1 MLEQFFENNV
11 DLSSIAS
18 IDKSPYQILCMP
30 NITNSRN
37 LSADSYVLVMEN
49 IIKEL
54 NKVRNDLFF
63 HLPITEF
70 CPQLDFPNTKQYI
83 FKIPSFPNAMR
94 SSYNFYQWNEV
105 LNAKKIEMDVI
116 WSHLPEQTTN
126 IKNHCHNIYS
136 QDTPV
141 IGYSHWIENSE
152 FAPNWKTTFYHNNI
166 TGMLQMDKCGL
177 NTQTQID
184 ALLEEAAEHYSQK
197 TIDKLRDIMIPLYL
211 GIEQDKIS
219 KSVKT
224 DTDKV
229 IVFNHRTKEY
239 RGWKRFIKIIKELR
253 SQRQDFKVFCSMID
267 PTGIQMLKKTFDD
280 MSFFD
285 FDGPSDREAYIAKL
299 ENCRVGFHGGTRWA
313 MSSQDGL
320 CKGIPYVYE
329 IGKETEE
336 LFGNQMETGFKT
348 TEEAVKLFNRMLDVN
363 DWRNQQAQLAL
374 NHCSNVHTWSNRIIP
389 FNNMISEAIEKQL
402 SDVIQSGEKKDD
414 IVNFVKRNKMV
425 DTQQMSDYLGWGKQ
439 IGFRRYRNY
448 LRTVDGLYTTMINKK
463 EYYVYNENFATL
475 QGTIQ

>member
-1 MLEQFFENNV
+1 MLEQFFENDV
-11 DLSSIAS
+11 DLSSIG
-18 IDKSPYQILCMP
+18 KSTYQILVP
-30 NITNSRN
+30 HNITNARN
-37 LSADSYVLVMEN
+37 LNADSYILVMEN
-49 IIKEL
+49 VIKEL
-54 NKVRNDLFF
+54 NKIRDDLFF

-70 CPQLDFPNTKQYI
+70 CPRLDFPNTKQYI
-83 FKIPSFPNAMR
+83 FKQPTMPNSMR
-94 SSYNFYQWNEV
+94 LHYDYFQWNKL
-105 LNAKKIEMDVI
+105 LNAKKMEIDVI
-116 WSHLPEQTTN
+116 WSHLPEQCLA
-126 IKNHCHNIYS
+126 IRNHSANSGQNVPLIF
-136 QDTPV
+136 
-141 IGYSHWIENSE
+141 YSHWIEAKE
-152 FAPNWKTTFYHNNI
+152 FMPGWPARMYHNNI
-166 TGMLQMDKCGL
+166 TGMLSADRGGL

-197 TIDKLRDIMIPLYL
+197 TIDKLKNIMIPLYL

-239 RGWKRFIKIIKELR
+239 RGWKNFIKVIKELR

-267 PTGIQMLKKTFDD
+267 PQGQQMLKSAFDD

-285 FDGPSDREAYIAKL
+285 FHGPADRDEYIAKL

-336 LFGNQMETGFKT
+336 LFGSQMQTGFTKNSD
-348 TEEAVKLFNRMLDVN
+348 AIDLFNRMLDDN
-363 DWRNQQAQLAL
+363 DWRNEQSQLAL
-374 NHCSNVHTWSNRIIP
+374 DHCSNVHTWSNRIVP
-389 FNNMISEAIEKQL
+389 FNNMITEAIDKQL
-402 SDVIQSGEKKDD
+402 SDVIKSGDKKDD
-414 IVNFVKRNKMV
+414 IVNFVKKHKMV

-463 EYYVYNENFATL
+463 EYYVYNENFITL
-475 QGTIQ
+475 

>member
-1 MLEQFFENNV
+1 MLEQFFENDV
-11 DLSSIAS
+11 DLSSIG
-18 IDKSPYQILCMP
+18 KSTYQILVTP
-30 NITNSRN
+30 NITNARN
-37 LSADSYVLVMEN
+37 LNADSYILVMEN
-49 IIKEL
+49 VIKEL
-54 NKVRNDLFF
+54 NKIRDDLFF

-70 CPQLDFPNTKQYI
+70 CPRLDFPNTKQYI
-83 FKIPSFPNAMR
+83 FKMPSFPNAMR
-94 SSYNFYQWNEV
+94 AHYDFYQWNEV
-105 LNAKKIEMDVI
+105 LNAKKIEMDII
-116 WSHLPEQTTN
+116 WTNLPEQTTN

-136 QDTPV
+136 QEIP
-141 IGYSHWIENSE
+141 IISYSHWIENSE

-166 TGMLQMDKCGL
+166 TGMLQADKCGL

-184 ALLEEAAEHYSQK
+184 ALLEEASEHYSQK
-197 TIDKLRDIMIPLYL
+197 TIDKLKDIMIPLYL
-211 GIEQDKIS
+211 GVEQDKIS

-239 RGWKRFIKIIKELR
+239 RGWKNFIKIIKELR

-267 PTGIQMLKKTFDD
+267 PQGQQMLKSAFDD

-285 FDGPSDREAYIAKL
+285 FHGPADRDEYIAKL

-336 LFGNQMETGFKT
+336 LFGSQMQTGFTKNSD
-348 TEEAVKLFNRMLDVN
+348 AIDLFNRMLDDN
-363 DWRNQQAQLAL
+363 DWRNEQSQLAL
-374 NHCSNVHTWSNRIIP
+374 DHCSNVHTWSSRIVP
-389 FNNMISEAIEKQL
+389 FNKMITEAIDKQL
-402 SDVIQSGEKKDD
+402 SDVIKSGDKKDD
-414 IVNFVKRNKMV
+414 IVNFVKKHKMV

-448 LRTVDGLYTTMINKK
+448 LRTVDGLYTTVINKK
-463 EYYVYNENFATL
+463 EYYVYNENFITL
-475 QGTIQ
+475 

>member
-1 MLEQFFENNV
+1 MLEQFFENDV
-11 DLSSIAS
+11 DLSSIG
-18 IDKSPYQILCMP
+18 KSTYQILVTP
-30 NITNSRN
+30 NITNARN
-37 LSADSYVLVMEN
+37 LNADSYILVMEN
-49 IIKEL
+49 VIKEL
-54 NKVRNDLFF
+54 NKIRDDLFF

-70 CPQLDFPNTKQYI
+70 CPRLDFPNTKQYI
-83 FKIPSFPNAMR
+83 FKMPSFPNAMR
-94 SSYNFYQWNEV
+94 AHYDFYQWNEV
-105 LNAKKIEMDVI
+105 LNAKKIEMDII
-116 WSHLPEQTTN
+116 WTNLPEQTTN

-136 QDTPV
+136 QEIP
-141 IGYSHWIENSE
+141 IISYSHWIENSE

-166 TGMLQMDKCGL
+166 TGMLQADKCGL

-184 ALLEEAAEHYSQK
+184 ALLEEASEHYSQK
-197 TIDKLRDIMIPLYL
+197 TIDKLKDIMIPLYL
-211 GIEQDKIS
+211 GVEQDKIS

-239 RGWKRFIKIIKELR
+239 RGWKNFIKIIKELR

-267 PTGIQMLKKTFDD
+267 PQGQQMLKSAFDD

-285 FDGPSDREAYIAKL
+285 FHGPADRDEYIAKL

-336 LFGNQMETGFKT
+336 LFGSQMQTGFTKNSD
-348 TEEAVKLFNRMLDVN
+348 AIDLFNRMLDDN
-363 DWRNQQAQLAL
+363 DWRNEQSQLAL
-374 NHCSNVHTWSNRIIP
+374 DHCSNVHTWSSRIVP
-389 FNNMISEAIEKQL
+389 FNKMITEAIDKQL
-402 SDVIQSGEKKDD
+402 SDVIKSGDKKDD
-414 IVNFVKRNKMV
+414 IVNFVKKHKMV

-448 LRTVDGLYTTMINKK
+448 LRTVDGLYTTVINKK
-463 EYYVYNENFATL
+463 EYYVYNENFTTL
-475 QGTIQ
+475 

>member
-1 MLEQFFENNV
+1 MLEQFFENDV
-11 DLSSIAS
+11 DLSSIG
-18 IDKSPYQILCMP
+18 KSTYQILVTP
-30 NITNSRN
+30 NITNARN
-37 LSADSYVLVMEN
+37 LNADSYILVMEN
-49 IIKEL
+49 VIKEL
-54 NKVRNDLFF
+54 NKIRDDLFF

-70 CPQLDFPNTKQYI
+70 CPRLDFPNTKQYI
-83 FKIPSFPNAMR
+83 FKMPSFPNAMR
-94 SSYNFYQWNEV
+94 AHYDFYQWNEV
-105 LNAKKIEMDVI
+105 LNAKKIEMDII
-116 WSHLPEQTTN
+116 WTNLPEQTTN

-136 QDTPV
+136 QKIP
-141 IGYSHWIENSE
+141 IISYSHWIENSE

-166 TGMLQMDKCGL
+166 TGMLQADKCGL

-184 ALLEEAAEHYSQK
+184 ALLEEASEHYSQK
-197 TIDKLRDIMIPLYL
+197 TIDKLKDIMIPLYL
-211 GIEQDKIS
+211 GVEQDKIS

-239 RGWKRFIKIIKELR
+239 RGWKNFIKIIKELR

-267 PTGIQMLKKTFDD
+267 PQGQQMLKSAFDD

-285 FDGPSDREAYIAKL
+285 FHGPADRDEYIAKL

-336 LFGNQMETGFKT
+336 LFGSQMQTGFTKNSD
-348 TEEAVKLFNRMLDVN
+348 AIDLFNRMLDDN
-363 DWRNQQAQLAL
+363 DWRNEQSQLAL
-374 NHCSNVHTWSNRIIP
+374 DHCSNVHTWSSRIVP
-389 FNNMISEAIEKQL
+389 FNKMITEAIDKQL
-402 SDVIQSGEKKDD
+402 SDVIKSGDKKDD
-414 IVNFVKRNKMV
+414 IVNFVKKHKMV

-448 LRTVDGLYTTMINKK
+448 LRTVPGLYTSVINKK
-463 EYYVYNENFATL
+463 EYYVYNENFTTL
-475 QGTIQ
+475 